1 MNENIKKLIEENPD
15 LALLLSEKDHQ
26 INSLMKQVD
35 TLKFTLSKFNK
46 DLFGKKSEQMKKDE
60 SVNLFN
66 FNEPEEHKNLN
77 AVEPTIEKVI
87 TPKKRHKEQVK
98 TVKQREIIYDL
109 NEEDKTCGD
118 CHSTLVEGGI

>member
-1 MNENIKKLIEENPD
+1 MKENIKKLIKENPD
-15 LALLLSEKDHQ
+15 LALLLSENDHQ
-26 INSLMKQVD
+26 INSLTQQVD

-46 DLFGKKSEQMKKDE
+46 ELFGKKSEQMKKDE
-60 SVNLFN
+60 GVNLFN

-109 NEEDKTCGD
+109 NEEDKTCND